1 MDTATNKSRAAPGRK
16 TEPAWQR
23 VYTYVR
29 ARIVAGEI
37 APGSFLEE
45 EAVSAEVGV
54 SRTPVREA
62 FQRLHAERFIDRL
75 PRRGAMVRSAT
86 AEELVQLYETR
97 RVIEA
102 FVVRRIAQDGIAV
115 PVALD
120 TLLARLSAPRKAAD
134 FAFQAEGDFTFH
146 RTLVASIGNAVM
158 LGVFDGLH
166 LRQLRVAMRA
176 VALNPDRLV
185 LIHAQHAALLAA
197 LRRHD
202 GAAAV
207 AILDE
212 HLRPAPEILS
222 RMQS

>member
-1 MDTATNKSRAAPGRK
+1 MDALVRKPK

-29 ARIVAGEI
+29 AGIVSGAI

-62 FQRLHAERFIDRL
+62 FQRLHAEQFIERL
-75 PRRGAMVRSAT
+75 PRRGAMVRAAT

-97 RVIEA
+97 RVIES
-102 FVVRRIAQDGIAV
+102 FVVQRIAEDGIVV
-115 PVALD
+115 PASLD
-120 TLLARLSAPRKAAD
+120 TLVARLSAPRKATD
-134 FAFQAEGDFTFH
+134 LGFQAEGDFTFH

-166 LRQLRVAMRA
+166 LRQLRVATRA
-176 VALNPDRLV
+176 VALNPGRMRLV
-185 LIHAQHAALLAA
+185 HAQHAALLAA
-197 LRRHD
+197 LRRRD
-202 GAAAV
+202 GADAV
-207 AILDE
+207 SILDE

-222 RMQS
+222 AMGR

>member
-1 MDTATNKSRAAPGRK
+1 MNDVTQDPKATRDAK

-23 VYTYVR
+23 VYAYIR
-29 ARIVAGEI
+29 ARIIAGQI
-37 APGSFLEE
+37 VPGSFLEE

-62 FQRLHAERFIDRL
+62 FQRLHAEQFIDRL
-75 PRRGAMVRSAT
+75 PRRGAMVRAAT
-86 AEELVQLYETR
+86 AEELMQLYETR

-102 FVVRRIAQDGIAV
+102 FVVRRIADAAIAV
-115 PVALD
+115 PGSLD
-120 TLLARLSAPRKAAD
+120 TLLSRLSSLRKASD
-134 FAFQAEGDFTFH
+134 LAFQVEGDFTFH
-146 RTLVASIGNAVM
+146 RTLVASIGNEVM

-166 LRQLRVAMRA
+166 LRQLRVATRA
-176 VALNPDRLV
+176 VALHPERLV
-185 LIHAQHAALLAA
+185 LIHAQHTALLAA
-197 LRRHD
+197 LRRRD

-212 HLRPAPEILS
+212 HLQPAPEVLS

>member
-1 MDTATNKSRAAPGRK
+1 MNDLVHKAKA
-16 TEPAWQR
+16 EPAWQR

-29 ARIVAGEI
+29 ARIIAGEI

-62 FQRLHAERFIDRL
+62 FQRLQAEQFIDRL
-75 PRRGAMVRSAT
+75 PRRGAMVRQAS

-102 FVVRRIAQDGIAV
+102 FVVRRIAVDGIVV

-120 TLLARLSAPRKAAD
+120 TLLARLSAPRRAKD
-134 FAFQAEGDFTFH
+134 LAFQAEGDFTFH
-146 RTLVASIGNAVM
+146 RTLVASVGNAVM
-158 LGVFDGLH
+158 LGVFDGLQ
-166 LRQLRVAMRA
+166 LRQLRVATRA
-176 VALNPDRLV
+176 VALDPGRLV

-197 LRRHD
+197 LRCRD

-207 AILDE
+207 GILDE
-212 HLRPAPEILS
+212 HLQPAQEILS